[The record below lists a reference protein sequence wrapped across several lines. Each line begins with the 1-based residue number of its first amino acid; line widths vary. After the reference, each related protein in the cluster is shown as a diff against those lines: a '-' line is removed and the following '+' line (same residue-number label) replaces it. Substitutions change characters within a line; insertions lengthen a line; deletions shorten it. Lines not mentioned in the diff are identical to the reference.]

1 MEIFTQNIEVM
12 GCPDTTYCHWRTNA
26 HIHTHIHAHAHTR
39 TRTYTHIHAHA
50 HVKELA
56 LEEVTK
62 MSVTVR
68 CLVHVK
74 EALVDCLLKFK
85 SSLESVHGGAPLG
98 GTWLGDVL
106 EDDLATSLVL
116 VLDQLLPVLPLLV
129 GRLLEE
135 GGESGV
141 GDVIPVK
148 VGGHGHIDVAGVELH
163 VDLLIDQSLALLL
176 EVLSDP
182 GNHLG
187 VVSDS
192 FPVFEFS
199 FLCCSLVPSLE
210 QLGTNLCK
218 CWKVTPH

>member
-1 MEIFTQNIEVM
+1 MISKSRPGSLPLGDEARYLLDGINLL
-12 GCPDTTYCHWRTNA
+12 
-26 HIHTHIHAHAHTR
+26 
-39 TRTYTHIHAHA
+39 
-50 HVKELA
+50 VKELA
-56 LEEVTK
+56 LEEVAK

-74 EALVDCLLKFK
+74 EALVDLIVFIIVRGLKIFLKTYCLLKFK

-148 VGGHGHIDVAGVELH
+148 VGGHGHVDVAGVELH

-199 FLCCSLVPSLE
+199 FFVAL
-210 QLGTNLCK
+210 
-218 CWKVTPH
+218 